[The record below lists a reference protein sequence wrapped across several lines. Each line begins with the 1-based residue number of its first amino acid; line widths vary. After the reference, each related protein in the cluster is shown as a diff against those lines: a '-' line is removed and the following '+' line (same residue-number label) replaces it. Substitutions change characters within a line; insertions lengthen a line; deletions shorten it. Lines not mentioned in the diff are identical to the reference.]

1 MCLIFI
7 FYLFL
12 IFVVHVNKIR
22 TLSACFCFVQ
32 KLSGDAFESF
42 EADPNSSGAAPKM
55 TVHTV
60 SDDSKVTLSPDLKRS
75 ASQGSLHGGEN
86 DSNLLSTNSRQES
99 KNRLSF
105 KMVRQTMKV
114 SYWKSLIKIWILGQ
128 AFKHKENLWLLKVVF
143 IKKGPCRMEKNRLQ
157 Y

>member
-1 MCLIFI
+1 M
-7 FYLFL
+7 
-12 IFVVHVNKIR
+12 FV
-22 TLSACFCFVQ
+22 FVQ

-42 EADPNSSGAAPKM
+42 ESDPNISGTSSTSITKM

-60 SDDSKVTLSPDLKRS
+60 SIDDSQNLPSTLSPDLKRS

-86 DSNLLSTNSRQES
+86 DNNLLSTNSRQES

-114 SYWKSLIKIWILGQ
+114 SVIYCTVFTNIIYG
-128 AFKHKENLWLLKVVF
+128 VVKYVKF
-143 IKKGPCRMEKNRLQ
+143 
-157 Y
+157 

>member
-1 MCLIFI
+1 MWLIFYFLFYI
-7 FYLFL
+7 FLFTL

-42 EADPNSSGAAPKM
+42 EADPNGSGAAPKM

-114 SYWKSLIKIWILGQ
+114 S
-128 AFKHKENLWLLKVVF
+128 
-143 IKKGPCRMEKNRLQ
+143 
-157 Y
+157 

>member
-1 MCLIFI
+1 MCLIFY
-7 FYLFL
+7 FLFTL

-42 EADPNSSGAAPKM
+42 EADPNGSGAAPKM

-75 ASQGSLHGGEN
+75 ASQGSLHGGES

-114 SYWKSLIKIWILGQ
+114 S
-128 AFKHKENLWLLKVVF
+128 
-143 IKKGPCRMEKNRLQ
+143 
-157 Y
+157 